1 MTTAEPRPSL
11 PAFTRPELDVM
22 KALWREGRLGA
33 REVHDRVGAHHSWAY
48 STTRTTLERMVK
60 KGLVHKQEFH
70 GLYVYAAAVSKARG
84 LAGMVRDFAESVL
97 EADYAPVVSL
107 FADAN
112 TLSQAE
118 IDELNAVLEE
128 AGTGDAEGDPTGGR
142 R

>member
-1 MTTAEPRPSL
+1 MTTAHPRPSL

-22 KALWREGRLGA
+22 KTLWRDGRLGA
-33 REVHDRVGAHHSWAY
+33 REVHDRVGARHAWAY

-60 KGLVHKQEFH
+60 KGLVAKQAFH
-70 GLYVYAAAVSKARG
+70 GLYVYAAAISKARG

-112 TLSQAE
+112 TLSQEE
-118 IDELNAVLEE
+118 IDELNAVLE
-128 AGTGDAEGDPTGGR
+128 AADEGEPEGGR
-142 R
+142 V